1 MVLCHSQK
9 KDVLTEFSGVTYKHV
24 FTDTKSQ
31 YLFYYILPVKPLN
44 IVYKIIS
51 VVINN
56 VNITFQ
62 VDVIICEM
70 SATEVICT
78 DHAILKT
85 ILTAHSDLGVNMGIF
100 ICPPPPPPYMSCDHL
115 SSTHR
120 ACALTLSMRVDFLTK
135 LMNFYILQIQTLHS

>member
-1 MVLCHSQK
+1 MNTWLYVTPQK
-9 KDVLTEFSGVTYKHV
+9 RRIDRACEVNTPFSGVTYNHV

-44 IVYKIIS
+44 IGSPYNPNFKKSLLYKIIS

-70 SATEVICT
+70 SASEVICT
-78 DHAILKT
+78 DHAILKI
-85 ILTAHSDLGVNMGIF
+85 ILTAHSDLGSKYGYY
-100 ICPPPPPPYMSCDHL
+100 YMSCDHL
-115 SSTHR
+115 SSNHR
-120 ACALTLSMRVDFLTK
+120 TLINSS
-135 LMNFYILQIQTLHS
+135 I